1 MILPASKTQEKTM
14 AKTGLNQTQP
24 AGAATVGTLLCLL
37 VITLMAGAL
46 FLGFTADDALIT
58 FRYGQS
64 LIEHGVWNWNGD
76 SKELVEA
83 YTNPIYAFLSII
95 PHACGLNVLLFFKL
109 LGVGE
114 ILLVLIILWRASQ
127 RNLLRFLMAA
137 LFTTLNIAFFIHAF
151 AGLETLLYFALV
163 LHVLTSS
170 RQQLATPVQ
179 ASLILLA
186 PLVRPEGALISLYLL
201 HVIFSNRHAGTT
213 QLAAKKYAIAFVL
226 LGAAY
231 FAGRYAYF
239 GQLLPN
245 TFYVK
250 SGAGLSTWLYNLYIE
265 RQYLILVALA
275 FAWLAH
281 RKADLLFPA
290 MQLAG
295 FLIVNLTSDLQMNY
309 SSRFSFQA
317 IFPII
322 VYGFIV
328 LVRELD
334 YQALRR
340 NILLPTALSASSLL
354 LVAPKE
360 IATLLTWYP
369 YGLQS
374 HAALGHALEKFSGK
388 DYVLAV
394 GDAGILPYLAN
405 WHTIDYIGLA
415 NRSIA
420 RHIHDGSRPVFPR
433 PDLIVMYGA
442 TSSCQSRNMHFKGAE
457 AFYAEIN
464 LNEYVCVSGPRW
476 SDYYYLHGLIRK
488 DNPDIGALSAIFQQ
502 AGKASA
508 QYSRQDVMSDI
519 LSFRSVLRLY

>member
-1 MILPASKTQEKTM
+1 MN
-14 AKTGLNQTQP
+14 KTGLNQALP
-24 AGAATVGTLLCLL
+24 VGAGTVGMLLCLL
-37 VITLMAGAL
+37 GMTLMVGTL

-76 SKELVEA
+76 ATDLVEA
-83 YTNPIYAFLSII
+83 YTNPIYAFLSVI

-109 LGVGE
+109 LGAGE
-114 ILLVLIILWRASQ
+114 ILLVLFILWRATE
-127 RNLLRFLMAA
+127 RNLPRFLMAS
-137 LFTTLNIAFFIHAF
+137 LFTTLNLAFFIHAF

-201 HVIFSNRHAGTT
+201 HVIFSNTQAG
-213 QLAAKKYAIAFVL
+213 AKQVEARKYAIAFVM
-226 LGAAY
+226 LGATY
-231 FAGRYAYF
+231 FVARYAYF

-250 SGAGLSTWLYNLYIE
+250 SGAGLSTWFYNLYIE

-281 RKADLLFPA
+281 RKVDLLFPSL
-290 MQLAG
+290 QLAG

-309 SSRFSFQA
+309 ASRFSFQA

-328 LVRELD
+328 LIKGLD
-334 YQALRR
+334 YQVLRR
-340 NILLPTALSASSLL
+340 KILLPVALSATSFL
-354 LVAPKE
+354 LVSPKE

-374 HAALGHALEKFSGK
+374 HAALGHALEKFRDKG
-388 DYVLAV
+388 YVLAV
-394 GDAGILPYLAN
+394 GDAGILPYLAD

-420 RHIHDGSRPVFPR
+420 KHVHDGSRPVFPK

-442 TSSCQSRNMHFKGAE
+442 TSSCESRNMRFKGAE

-464 LNEYVCVSGPRW
+464 LNEYVCVPGPRW
-476 SDYYYLHGLIRK
+476 SDYYYLHGMIRK
-488 DNPDIGALSAIFQQ
+488 DNPDLAALSAIFQQ
-502 AGKASA
+502 TAEAAEG
-508 QYSRQDVMSDI
+508 YRQQDAMHDI
-519 LSFRSVLRLY
+519 LGFRTVLRLY